1 MLKLKLSILLRTLY
15 RYRLNTAIAV
25 LGFSIA
31 LACAMVLL
39 MKVYFALSTD
49 RQHAYYDRIYRTVQ
63 HIKRGDGVQK
73 VSSAN
78 YPMAEAVRQELPQAE
93 AASMVQFGEYT
104 LRQSANS
111 VTPIKS
117 NVAYAENSI
126 FNIFSFEVLAGDQSR
141 ILEDPFKVVISV
153 NQASKLYGLPVDQ
166 AHDAIGK
173 ELLIDGEAYIVEAII
188 SDYQNPTDYPFDII
202 ASFQTLRRDGV
213 MLNGWM
219 TASSDVNCYFLAPV
233 DFDIQ
238 RFEQG
243 LEQLKNKYLAAD
255 AAASK
260 DILTQPLSDIHFNN
274 DYSNFTYKVESK
286 ESIYAMLAVALVLI
300 ILAVINYINLSTAQS
315 VARSKEVGIR
325 KVMGSSRRD
334 LVAQFMSES
343 FLITL
348 VSLFFALVLVELCY
362 LNFNDML
369 NFPPSFSVL
378 TSLPVIGLF
387 VALLLIVTF
396 LSGYYPALILSGYQI
411 AETLKVSM
419 GSQKSGKLNL
429 RRSLIVLQY
438 VATQVLVI
446 ITLVVTF
453 QLDHF
458 LSRPMGFDQE
468 AKVTFPLPGNELLN
482 LQSLRQQLI
491 NDPAVEN
498 VTFTLG
504 APHTGQMFTTLFGI
518 GMEEESHDNLTEV
531 ALADPSFPK
540 VFNLELLAGR
550 LLDSDT
556 SHDIL
561 INERMMGIQ
570 GFDDPADAIGQ
581 SFSVFGE
588 RLKIAGVVKDFHMQS
603 LHGEIKPLVISAWN
617 EHYYEGIVSLSLGSQ
632 YSSADVTAAI
642 DRIRAIWTGSF
653 PDDFFEAKLF
663 DDVIRAAYQNEI
675 NTAKALNLFTI
686 VAIVISCL
694 GLFGLI
700 SFLILQR
707 TKEIGVRKV
716 LGASAVNISYIFSR
730 EFMLLMIVAAAI
742 AIPVGYQ
749 FAQTWLDQF
758 AYRIGFSV
766 YYAVGAVALSALVTA
781 VSIVTNLI
789 SASSVSPTRLLR
801 AE

>member
-15 RYRLNTAIAV
+15 RYRLNTAISV

-93 AASMVQFGEYT
+93 ATSMVQFGEYT
-104 LRQSANS
+104 LRQSADLG
-111 VTPIKS
+111 TPIKS

-126 FNIFSFEVLAGDQSR
+126 FDIFSFEVLAGDQNR

-153 NQASKLYGLPVDQ
+153 KQASKLYGLPVDE

-173 ELLIDGEAYIVEAII
+173 ELLIDGETYIVEAII

-233 DFDIQ
+233 DFDI
-238 RFEQG
+238 RHFEQG
-243 LEQLKNKYLAAD
+243 LEQLKNKYLTAD

-260 DILTQPLSDIHFNN
+260 DILVQPLSEVHFNS

-369 NFPPSFSVL
+369 SFPPSFSVL

-387 VALLLIVTF
+387 VVLLLIVTF

-438 VATQVLVI
+438 VTTQVLVI
-446 ITLVVTF
+446 ITLAVTF

-468 AKVTFPLPGNELLN
+468 AKVTFPLPENELLK

-518 GMEEESHDNLTEV
+518 GLEEESHDNLTEV
-531 ALADPSFPK
+531 ALADPSFPE
-540 VFNLELLAGR
+540 VFDLELLAGR

-556 SHDIL
+556 SNDIL
-561 INERMMGIQ
+561 INERMMRIQ
-570 GFDDPADAIGQ
+570 GFDDPIDAVGQ
-581 SFSVFGE
+581 SFSVFGG
-588 RLKIAGVVKDFHMQS
+588 RIKIAGVVKDFHMQS

-617 EHYYEGIVSLSLGSQ
+617 AHYYEGIVSLRLGSQ
-632 YSSADVTAAI
+632 YSSTDITAAI
-642 DRIRAIWTGSF
+642 DRIEAVWSSSF
-653 PDDFFEAKLF
+653 PDAFFEAKLF
-663 DDVIRAAYQNEI
+663 DDVIRAAYQNEV
-675 NTAKALNLFTI
+675 NTARALNLFTI
-686 VAIVISCL
+686 VAIVISSL

-700 SFLILQR
+700 SFLIVQR

-730 EFMLLMIVAAAI
+730 EFMLLLLVSAMI

-758 AYRIGFSV
+758 AYRIGFSA
-766 YYAVGAVALSALVTA
+766 YFALGAVGLSVLVT
-781 VSIVTNLI
+781 VISIAFKLLA
-789 SASSVSPTRLLR
+789 ASSISPSRLLR

>member
-15 RYRLNTAIAV
+15 RYRLNTAISV

-93 AASMVQFGEYT
+93 ATSMVQFGEYT
-104 LRQSANS
+104 LRPSADLG
-111 VTPIKS
+111 TPIKS

-126 FNIFSFEVLAGDQSR
+126 FDIFSFEVLAGDQSR
-141 ILEDPFKVVISV
+141 ILQDPFKVVISV
-153 NQASKLYGLPVDQ
+153 RQASKLYGLPVGE

-173 ELLIDGEAYIVEAII
+173 ELLIDGETYIVEAII

-202 ASFQTLRRDGV
+202 ASFQTLRREGV
-213 MLNGWM
+213 MLNGWT

-238 RFEQG
+238 RFEHG
-243 LEQLKNKYLAAD
+243 LEQLKNKYLTED

-260 DILTQPLSDIHFNN
+260 DILVQPLSDVHFNS

-369 NFPPSFSVL
+369 SFPPGFSVL

-387 VALLLIVTF
+387 VILLLIVTF

-419 GSQKSGKLNL
+419 GSQKAGKLNL

-438 VATQVLVI
+438 VTTQVLVI

-468 AKVTFPLPGNELLN
+468 AKVTFPLPGNELLK

-518 GMEEESHDNLTEV
+518 GLEDESHDNLTEV
-531 ALADPSFPK
+531 ALADPSFPE
-540 VFNLELLAGR
+540 VFDLELLAGR

-556 SHDIL
+556 SNDIL
-561 INERMMGIQ
+561 INERMMRIQ
-570 GFDDPADAIGQ
+570 GFDDPMDAVGQ
-581 SFSVFGE
+581 SFSVFGG
-588 RLKIAGVVKDFHMQS
+588 RIKIAGVVTDFHMQS

-617 EHYYEGIVSLSLGSQ
+617 AHYYEGIVSLNLGNQ
-632 YSSADVTAAI
+632 YSSTDITAAI
-642 DRIRAIWTGSF
+642 DRIETIWISSF
-653 PDDFFEAKLF
+653 PDAFFEAKLF
-663 DDVIRAAYQNEI
+663 DDVIRAAYQNEV
-675 NTAKALNLFTI
+675 NTARALNLFTI
-686 VAIVISCL
+686 VAIVISSL

-700 SFLILQR
+700 SFLIVQR

-730 EFMLLMIVAAAI
+730 EFMLLLLVSAMI

-758 AYRIGFSV
+758 AYRIGFSA
-766 YYAVGAVALSALVTA
+766 YFALGAVGLSVLVT
-781 VSIVTNLI
+781 VISIAIKLLA
-789 SASSVSPTRLLR
+789 ASSISPSRLLR